1 MTKPIWPKIPARFV
15 SSMLAGHSALGLA
28 FAALMYV
35 LCISGTLLVP
45 TAELARW
52 ENPTVPITTDMPP
65 ATIARMLETGVQIA
79 AEQGIN
85 DYIVAT
91 PPAADAPY
99 ASLRIMD
106 FTTGAETIYNVDGE
120 GTLLGERRE
129 GALHFLEHLHINLH
143 MPQMIGLT
151 LVGLAGVALLASVVS
166 GTLSHPRIFRDAFTF
181 RRGGS
186 RRLQEADLHNRLSVW
201 ALPFHIVVPFTGALL
216 GLSAII
222 LGTLAMAAF
231 DGDMSRA
238 RATIGGPVFAEDPA
252 PAPLPQ
258 IVPAIETALAKHPE
272 ARLQRVAVYNAGEKG
287 QSFLVALHMPRDL
300 TLSEQYFYDGEGNL
314 AGSRGFADGPAGAQL
329 IAALGPL
336 HFGWFGGWPV
346 KIAYVLLG
354 LGLTA
359 IISTGVT
366 IWIARRKDK
375 GKPVPGWERAWY
387 ALVWGQPISYCAIAL
402 TSLFGLHFPEIPFY
416 LGACLLAFVPA
427 FLVPAPLAASRYLR
441 IVLGLMLIALPV
453 LHTLRY
459 APEGITDPA
468 AWIVNA
474 SLLLSAVLVLGSI
487 RLPWPT
493 RKFAEHATAIDSR

>member
-35 LCISGTLLVP
+35 LCISGTILVL
-45 TAELARW
+45 TDELDRW
-52 ENPTVPITTDMPP
+52 ENPTVPLTAEMPP
-65 ATIARMLETGVQIA
+65 EAIARILDTGVKMA

-91 PPAADAPY
+91 PPSADSPY
-99 ASLRIMD
+99 ASVRIMD
-106 FTTGAETIYNVDGE
+106 FTTGAEAIYNADADGN
-120 GTLLGERRE
+120 LLSERRE

-143 MPQMIGLT
+143 MPHMIGLT

-201 ALPFHIVVPFTGALL
+201 ALPFHIVVPLTGALL

-222 LGTLAMAAF
+222 LSTLAMAAF
-231 DGDMSRA
+231 DGDMARA
-238 RATIGGPVFAEDPA
+238 RATIGGPVFAEDATPA
-252 PAPLPQ
+252 QLPNV
-258 IVPAIETALAKHPE
+258 VPAIDSVLAKHPE
-272 ARLQRVAVYNAGEKG
+272 ARLQRVALYDAGEKG
-287 QSFLVALHMPRDL
+287 QSFLIALTMPRDL
-300 TLSEQYFYDGEGNL
+300 TLSEQYFFDGEGNL
-314 AGSRGFADGPAGAQL
+314 AGARGFADGAAGAQL

-346 KIAYVLLG
+346 KAAYVLLG

-359 IISTGVT
+359 IVSTGVT

-387 ALVWGQPISYCAIAL
+387 GLVWGQPIAYCAIAL
-402 TSLFGLHFPEIPFY
+402 SSLFGLHLPEVPYY
-416 LGACLLAFVPA
+416 LAICLLAFAPA
-427 FLVPAPLAASRYLR
+427 YFAPAPLAVSRWLR
-441 IVLGLMLIALPV
+441 IVLGLMLIVLPG

-459 APEGITDPA
+459 AAEGITDPA
-468 AWIVNA
+468 AWVINA
-474 SLLLSAVLVLGSI
+474 CLLLSAVLVLGSI
-487 RLPWPT
+487 RWRRETSAAPRTSPV
-493 RKFAEHATAIDSR
+493 RS